1 MTEKMYQRETEKLLK
16 NIEVYKNGEMPEE
29 IKFKKRKMKVEVLDI
44 STVGA
49 GRMFKNGRTAVLN
62 FANPFGPGAAQE
74 GSLIRASN
82 LYEAL
87 ISEVNVKNYYEVN
100 YNYDIINPGIYTDT
114 LMYAKNVWFY
124 GRESDNDSWHM
135 DVITCP
141 APSIKII
148 PETVEMAIIRHRAE
162 CVIKSAI
169 LNKVDNLVLGAWGCG
184 VFGQNPEVVSKAFM
198 SVLENYPAF
207 KNVVFAIPD
216 STSRNYKVFK
226 KNCEEVK

>member
-1 MTEKMYQRETEKLLK
+1 MPD
-16 NIEVYKNGEMPEE
+16 EV
-29 IKFKKRKMKVEVLDI
+29 KFKPRKMNIEVLDI

-49 GRMFKNGRTAVLN
+49 GQMFAGRTAVLN

-87 ISEVNVKNYYEVN
+87 ISDINTRDFYDVN
-100 YNYDIINPGIYTDT
+100 YDYEFVNPGIYTDSV
-114 LMYAKNVWFY
+114 MYARNVWFY
-124 GRESDNDSWHM
+124 YRGGECVTPWHM

-141 APSIKII
+141 APSVKIV
-148 PETVEMAIIRHRAE
+148 PENVEMAIIRHRAE
-162 CVIKSAI
+162 CIIKSAI

-207 KNVVFAIPD
+207 SNVIFAIPD
-216 STSRNYKVFK
+216 KTSRNHIVFK
-226 KNCEEVK
+226 KNCEVKR